1 MSVSNDNK
9 YYIVRLKKVRVRHL
23 TANSRQPVTMFLIRV
38 CLEASVKDSKL
49 TCNYLTNPLQIPNLY
64 FPTNI
69 LQFPSCA
76 LHFLFI
82 ISPPI
87 DILRSP

>member
-38 CLEASVKDSKL
+38 CLEASVKDSQNSRA
-49 TCNYLTNPLQIPNLY
+49 TI
-64 FPTNI
+64 
-69 LQFPSCA
+69 
-76 LHFLFI
+76 
-82 ISPPI
+82 
-87 DILRSP
+87 